1 MATRRT
7 WLWIVL
13 GVLGFCVFCLIAV
26 AGAGVY
32 FVSQHIKTE
41 RVTNADAIR
50 AFDEVKA
57 RFSGAPPLY
66 ELDNTEQP
74 RMARPLSELPTSNAK
89 PDQLWLLAWD
99 PDDERL
105 VKASLP
111 FWILTMGG
119 QQKMEVAGRGRDFD
133 LDRLKLDPQELERIG
148 PRLVF
153 DFRDHDGARVLLW
166 TQ

>member
-1 MATRRT
+1 MASRRT
-7 WLWIVL
+7 WLWIVV
-13 GVLGFCVFCLIAV
+13 GVLGFGIFCLIAV

-32 FVSQHIKTE
+32 FVSRHIKTE

-50 AFDEVKA
+50 AFDDVKA
-57 RFSGAPPLY
+57 RFPGAVPLY

-74 RMARPLSELPTSNAK
+74 RMVHPLTDLPSSNAK

-105 VKASLP
+105 VKLSLP
-111 FWILTMGG
+111 FWVLTVGS
-119 QQKMEVAGRGRDFD
+119 QKMEVAGRGRDFD
-133 LDRLKLDPQELERIG
+133 LDRLKLDPRELERIG

-153 DFRDHDGARVLLW
+153 DFRDRDGARVLLW

>member
-1 MATRRT
+1 MASRRT
-7 WLWIVL
+7 WVWLVL
-13 GVLGFCVFCLIAV
+13 GVVALCVFCLIAV

-32 FVSQHIKTE
+32 FVSRHIKTE

-57 RFSGAPPLY
+57 RFPGAVPLY
-66 ELDNTEQP
+66 EIDNTDQP
-74 RMARPLSELPTSNAK
+74 RLVRPLTELPSSNAK
-89 PDQLWLLAWD
+89 PDNLQLLAWD

-105 VKASLP
+105 VKLSLP
-111 FWILTMGG
+111 FWVLTVGR
-119 QQKMEVAGRGRDFD
+119 QKMEVAGRGRDFD
-133 LDRLKLDPQELERIG
+133 LDRLKLDAGELERIG

-153 DFRDHDGARVLLW
+153 DFRDRDGARVLLW